1 LAPSRGYLLLG
12 RVISADSQRLGV
24 NEKMKARRATSRLFQ
39 IVAGAVCGKV
49 IVENASQMANA
60 VVTQRTFGIA
70 NPARA
75 VITIATPT
83 SQLLVWDA
91 RVCGQAK
98 AEMHNHA
105 PTVAFRIR
113 GHGPGG
119 RVVSCA
125 LG

>member
-1 LAPSRGYLLLG
+1 
-12 RVISADSQRLGV
+12 
-24 NEKMKARRATSRLFQ
+24 MKARRATSRLFQ
-39 IVAGAVCGKV
+39 IVAGPVCRNV
-49 IVENASQMANA
+49 IVETASQMVNA
-60 VVTQRTFGIA
+60 VLNQRAFGIA

-75 VITIATPT
+75 VITIAMPT
-83 SQLLVWDA
+83 SQLLVWEA

-98 AEMHNHA
+98 ADMHNHA

-113 GHGPGG
+113 GRGSGG